1 MALIAEELVEEWL
14 IQKKYFTIRNLKS
27 GNNEIDLLGVKL
39 NGKSNKELVHVEVMV
54 PHSPMSWYCR
64 VKHKSAASRSPEV
77 IKSEVDAWVERKYKS
92 EKKQLM
98 RDNLI
103 PHANTDDW
111 EMMFVHGILTDQNH
125 KEMEYMKELGINI
138 ISIKK
143 IMLELQEND
152 GNIFTGGDGREISNL
167 ISIYENLE

>member
-14 IQKKYFTIRNLKS
+14 IQQKYFTIRNLKS

-39 NGKSNKELVHVEVMV
+39 NGKSKNQLVHVEVMV
-54 PHSPMSWYCR
+54 SHSPMSWICR
-64 VKHKSAASRSPEV
+64 INLKSAASRSQEE
-77 IKSEVDAWVERKYKS
+77 IKSEVDAWIEKKYKS
-92 EKKQLM
+92 ETIQLM
-98 RDNLI
+98 RNKLI
-103 PHANTDDW
+103 PHAIADDW
-111 EMMFVHGILTDQNH
+111 EMMFVHGALTDQNH
-125 KEMEYMKELGINI
+125 QELEYMKELGINI